1 MLAPST
7 PSASRFQLVS
17 AATSL
22 FTDAVSL
29 PYLALRAWSAGGGL
43 IAGLVQT
50 FVFAH
55 VLSPDQ
61 FSVYILIGALGISLW
76 VFDLGIS
83 KILFVRLRAKYLA
96 GQDIRTLALQAN
108 AIVLLYALMVL
119 TGAALCFVVAR
130 IALSVSLLTALEFS
144 MFFLFSALNLVWFVQ
159 RNLSVAVNEFI
170 YFETLE
176 AVRRCGYIGMLLAM
190 LIGMPLPL
198 FMIAVN
204 LLWIALFTLAI
215 VRLVRR
221 QALVPRLRGVVRQ
234 LKRFFRHNYRSA
246 LRTGIHGASELYIHN
261 VLYILVP
268 IVFGLGA
275 PTIILDTTIKIF
287 YGALVLCAAAC
298 DVLIPRQT
306 VAFSEHDA
314 AALTRATLVAVGL
327 SALPAT
333 MICAV
338 LWYDS
343 SRLFAL
349 LLGSSAT
356 VPAAVTPIL
365 TVLLAVAVVRMAC
378 NFLLQYTG
386 FFREISQLSIIMCII
401 TTMATGAGLLWRLDI
416 VELLEIYTTVY
427 AISMLLYLV
436 AAVGG
441 PIRAAAAHSGAAPLS
456 CGSVTAVRSAPQ

>member
-1 MLAPST
+1 MLAPSA
-7 PSASRFQLVS
+7 PSAARFRLIS

-22 FTDAVSL
+22 FTEVISL
-29 PYLALRAWSAGGGL
+29 PYLVLRAWTAGGGL

-55 VLSPDQ
+55 VLRPDQ
-61 FSVYILIGALGISLW
+61 FSIYILIGALGISLW

-96 GQDIRTLALQAN
+96 GQDTRTLALQAN
-108 AIVLLYALMVL
+108 AIVLLYALMAL
-119 TGAALCFVVAR
+119 TGTALCFVVAR
-130 IALSVSLLTALEFS
+130 IALSASTLTAFEFA

-159 RNLSVAVNEFI
+159 RNLSVAVDEFI

-176 AVRRCGYIGMLLAM
+176 AVRRSGYIGMLLAM
-190 LIGMPLPL
+190 LIGMPVPL

-215 VRLVRR
+215 QRLVRR
-221 QALVPRLRGVVRQ
+221 QALVPRLRGAVRQ

-246 LRTGIHGASELYIHN
+246 LRTGIHGASEIYIHN
-261 VLYILVP
+261 ILYILVP
-268 IVFGLGA
+268 LVFGLGA

-287 YGALVLCAAAC
+287 YGTLVLCAAAC

-306 VAFSEHDA
+306 VAFSEHNA
-314 AALTRATLVAVGL
+314 PALIRATVVAIGL

-333 MICAV
+333 IVCAV
-338 LWYDS
+338 LWCDS
-343 SRLFAL
+343 NRLFAL

-356 VPAAVTPIL
+356 VPAAITPIL
-365 TVLLAVAVVRMAC
+365 TALSAVAVVRMAC

-401 TTMATGAGLLWRLDI
+401 TTVATGAGLLWRLDI
-416 VELLEIYTTVY
+416 VELLEIYTAVY
-427 AISMLLYLV
+427 AVSMLLYVV

-441 PIRAAAAHSGAAPLS
+441 PIRAAAHSATTHPL
-456 CGSVTAVRSAPQ
+456 GSVTAIQSAPQ

>member
-1 MLAPST
+1 MSAPSA
-7 PSASRFQLVS
+7 PLASRFWLLS
-17 AATSL
+17 AASSL
-22 FTDAVSL
+22 FSDLISL
-29 PYLALRAWSAGGGL
+29 PYLLLRAWTAGGGL

-50 FVFAH
+50 FVFSH
-55 VLSPDQ
+55 VLRPDQ
-61 FSVYILIGALGISLW
+61 FSVYILIGTLGISFW

-83 KILFVRLRAKYLA
+83 KILFVRLRAKHLA
-96 GQDIRTLALQAN
+96 RQDTTAFALQAN
-108 AIVLLYALMVL
+108 AIVVSYTLLILIG
-119 TGAALCFVVAR
+119 TALCFVVAR
-130 IALSVSLLTALEFS
+130 IALSASTSTALDFS

-159 RNLSVAVNEFI
+159 RNLSIAVNEFI

-176 AVRRCGYIGMLLAM
+176 AFRRCAYIGMLLAM
-190 LIGMPLPL
+190 LIGMPVPL

-215 VRLVRR
+215 TRLVRR
-221 QALVPRLRGVVRQ
+221 HALVPKLRGNVRQ

-246 LRTGIHGASELYIHN
+246 LRTGIHGASELYLHN
-261 VLYILVP
+261 ILYILVP

-287 YGALVLCAAAC
+287 YGTLVLCAAMC
-298 DVLIPRQT
+298 DVLVPRQT
-306 VAFSEHDA
+306 VAFAEHDA
-314 AALTRATLVAVGL
+314 PALTRATLVAIGL

-343 SRLFAL
+343 NRLFAL

-365 TVLLAVAVVRMAC
+365 MMLLAVAVVRMVC

-386 FFREISQLSIIMCII
+386 FFREISQLSIVMSIVI
-401 TTMATGAGLLWRLDI
+401 TIATGVGLLYRLDI
-416 VELLEIYTTVY
+416 VGLLRIYAAVY
-427 AISMLLYLV
+427 AVSTLLYLL
-436 AAVGG
+436 AAIGG
-441 PIRAAAAHSGAAPLS
+441 PIRAAREGHLH
-456 CGSVTAVRSAPQ
+456 TA